1 MTDNSLIYAI
11 GDVHGHAGL
20 LNRVLDFVDDHAAR
34 HGGRPKVIFLGDIVD
49 RGPENRRAMDLV
61 HDALVAWPQSRLIL
75 GNHDSW
81 LLEFFE
87 QGVPDPTWLLNG
99 GGETLDSYGL
109 ASSEPEVVRTIV
121 AEAYTHHHA
130 MLHNASIQ
138 ETEGNYTFVHAGVD
152 PSRPIPDQR
161 PEDCIWIRGP
171 FLNHQG
177 PLSHIVVHGHTPM
190 IDPPCPVITENRI
203 SMDTGAFATG
213 VLSLMVLEPSTGVT
227 SFHATNEEGR
237 VQPIDPI
244 RMDRGYGCA
253 A

>member
-1 MTDNSLIYAI
+1 MTDNAPIYAI

-20 LNRVLDFVDDHAAR
+20 LERLLEFVDGHAAR
-34 HGGRPKVIFLGDIVD
+34 QGQQPKVIFLGDIVD
-49 RGPENRRAMDLV
+49 RGPENRRAMELV
-61 HDALVAWPQSRLIL
+61 YEALEAWPQSRLIL

-87 QGVPDPTWLLNG
+87 QGVPDPAWLLNG
-99 GGETLDSYGL
+99 GDVTLESYGL
-109 ASSEPEVVRTIV
+109 SASEPAMVRERV
-121 AEAYTHHHA
+121 AGTYAHHHA
-130 MLHNASIQ
+130 MLRNASIQ
-138 ETEGNYTFVHAGVD
+138 ETVGGYTFVHAGVN
-152 PSRPIPDQR
+152 PKRPILEQQ

-177 PLSHIVVHGHTPM
+177 PLSHVVVHGHTPM
-190 IDPPCPVITENRI
+190 IDPPCPVVTENRI

-213 VLSLMVLEPSTGVT
+213 VLSLMVLDPSTG
-227 SFHATNEEGR
+227 SAAFHATDEDGR
-237 VQPIDPI
+237 VRPIEPI